1 MEGVGFSWW
10 SEPLR
15 PVNDE
20 RIRGVPQTS
29 SSQRGAAATWEVFAG
44 RVDGMVKGALASK
57 VQEGRVSVYSKCEAG
72 VSLFLQEHDLEGECM
87 VKHGD
92 LPSEEVNYLVLS
104 KLEERLQ
111 LMVFIAFG

>member
-1 MEGVGFSWW
+1 
-10 SEPLR
+10 
-15 PVNDE
+15 
-20 RIRGVPQTS
+20 
-29 SSQRGAAATWEVFAG
+29 
-44 RVDGMVKGALASK
+44 
-57 VQEGRVSVYSKCEAG
+57 
-72 VSLFLQEHDLEGECM
+72 